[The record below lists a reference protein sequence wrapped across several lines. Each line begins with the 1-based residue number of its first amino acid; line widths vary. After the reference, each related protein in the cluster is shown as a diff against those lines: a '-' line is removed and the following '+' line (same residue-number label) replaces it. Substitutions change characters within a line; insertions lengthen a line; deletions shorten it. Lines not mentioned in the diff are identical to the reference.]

1 MNECQ
6 GDIVPVNEVSLN
18 RDWIFWIKDLQYPKN
33 SRLKCYLCSM
43 TRKYNKLRYN
53 QYAEMAKD
61 EGILYPTKA
70 ENLKAIKNHA
80 ASRGHARVKEDF
92 KKLDLGNVVESLA
105 DLIATKGTNPF
116 YEATNNVMKSV
127 FYEVGIHN
135 SLNSH
140 PQTMEF
146 LQGFGINVGKPH
158 CHTSDAARNF
168 VVAMGETYHYNFIGS
183 LTDDKPMTLSKIIII
198 TMLDSKLNTNGHII
212 SVVDSSTDKS
222 NKNQFATMLY
232 TFEHGLPMLYHYR
245 LIELDA
251 ISTGAAK
258 FEKFEKAL
266 YEDGILDY
274 VKRNLVVR
282 LSLKINIIFI
292 NLTFLSLI
300 SKAIVSDAGS
310 DLMGKH
316 NGFAALLQKN
326 WNTKVVVH
334 HCLVSY

>member
-1 MNECQ
+1 M
-6 GDIVPVNEVSLN
+6 VTLN
-18 RDWIFWIKDLQYPKN
+18 
-33 SRLKCYLCSM
+33 
-43 TRKYNKLRYN
+43 
-53 QYAEMAKD
+53 
-61 EGILYPTKA
+61 
-70 ENLKAIKNHA
+70 
-80 ASRGHARVKEDF
+80 
-92 KKLDLGNVVESLA
+92 
-105 DLIATKGTNPF
+105 
-116 YEATNNVMKSV
+116 
-127 FYEVGIHN
+127 
-135 SLNSH
+135 
-140 PQTMEF
+140 
-146 LQGFGINVGKPH
+146 
-158 CHTSDAARNF
+158 
-168 VVAMGETYHYNFIGS
+168 
-183 LTDDKPMTLSKIIII
+183 
-198 TMLDSKLNTNGHII
+198 

-266 YEDGILDY
+266 HEDGILDY

-282 LSLKINIIFI
+282 LSLEINIIFI